1 MNNKTWILT
10 RAMLKNGGGL
20 GLNLKSKWSWVLLLL
35 ILFVSLPIMLYG
47 YVEITA
53 FFYNSLAAIGQ
64 EGVLLSWGLVI
75 SAMMVFVFG
84 VFHVVSN
91 FYFANDIENYLP
103 MPVRPR
109 QIVGAKFL
117 QILLYEYIAVGFSFL
132 PMLVYFGV
140 RQGVS
145 ALYYL
150 YGLAVLIFLPIL
162 PLALAS
168 LLVMLIMRMVNL
180 TRYRELLRII
190 GGSLAVFLALGFSF
204 VMQRFNELTP
214 EELGELLQSGSNSLA
229 LMETKLFPT
238 VRWAVQAL
246 LRYEIA
252 AGLTN
257 LLVFIGLSV
266 LVFAALLLI
275 SELVYIKGVI
285 GISESG
291 SRRHKIRE
299 GEFGRLVKRRTALT
313 ACLSNEI
320 KLLVR
325 TPIYFINCVLPGFIW
340 PVFFT
345 VSFIFASDR
354 SSTVMLEQLSGALND
369 PNTMGKALGIIL
381 ALVAFL
387 GGANGIAATAISREG
402 QQLYIKRYIP
412 VSYRKQLAAKL
423 LSGVVIGYT
432 SVILVLVV
440 LTAVLKAPL
449 YFAGIVLILSFLP
462 LLLTSMGGLLFDL
475 INPKLEWDSE
485 QKAVKQNVN
494 VFFSILFSVVI
505 AIAVI
510 AVSFAFDLSLAWAL
524 VVLPALLLAGCACF
538 YYLLS
543 TYGVSTFKNL
553 EG

>member
-1 MNNKTWILT
+1 
-10 RAMLKNGGGL
+10 
-20 GLNLKSKWSWVLLLL
+20 
-35 ILFVSLPIMLYG
+35 
-47 YVEITA
+47 
-53 FFYNSLAAIGQ
+53 
-64 EGVLLSWGLVI
+64 
-75 SAMMVFVFG
+75 
-84 VFHVVSN
+84 
-91 FYFANDIENYLP
+91 
-103 MPVRPR
+103 
-109 QIVGAKFL
+109 
-117 QILLYEYIAVGFSFL
+117 
-132 PMLVYFGV
+132 MLVYFGV

-291 SRRHKIRE
+291 SAATRSGKVNLAGWSRDGQRSQPAC
-299 GEFGRLVKRRTALT
+299 RTRSSCWCGL
-313 ACLSNEI
+313 
-320 KLLVR
+320 R
-325 TPIYFINCVLPGFIW
+325 FISSMRAAWFIW

-510 AVSFAFDLSLAWAL
+510 AVSFAFDLSLACG
-524 VVLPALLLAGCACF
+524 AGCAACSASAGCAGF